1 MYAIVDIKGKQF
13 KAEKGASLVV
23 PSISAAAGDKLEFDT
38 VMMIRDEKS
47 TVLGSPYVSGAR
59 VSATVESHGKEPKL
73 TIYRYKRRKDSHR
86 KLGHRQGFTVLK
98 VEDISAGS

>member
-13 KAEKGASLVV
+13 KAEKGGSLIV
-23 PSISAAAGDKLEFDT
+23 PSISAAAGEKLEFDT
-38 VMMIRDEKS
+38 VMMIRDEQQ

-59 VSATVESHGKEPKL
+59 VSTTVESHGREPKI
-73 TIYRYKRRKDSHR
+73 TVYRYKRRKDSHR

-98 VEDISAGS
+98 VEEISSGS